1 MQTAAAS
8 GTKSVKSKK
17 EKEVNW
23 NYIKYFK
30 RPEHVDTVPEMKQIS
45 KVFAGS
51 NYCYGLNET
60 TNELWSWG
68 FGYNYV
74 LGTKEE
80 DNCWIPTLV
89 HPKMM
94 YE

>member
-1 MQTAAAS
+1 
-8 GTKSVKSKK
+8 
-17 EKEVNW
+17 
-23 NYIKYFK
+23 
-30 RPEHVDTVPEMKQIS
+30 MKQIS

-89 HPKMM
+89 HHKMM